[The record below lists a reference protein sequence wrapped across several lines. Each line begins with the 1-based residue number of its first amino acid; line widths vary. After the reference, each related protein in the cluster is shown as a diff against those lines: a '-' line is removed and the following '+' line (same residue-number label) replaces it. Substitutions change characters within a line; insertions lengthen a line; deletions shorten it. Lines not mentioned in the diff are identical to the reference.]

1 MIIVFI
7 SFFFTASMGQVLH
20 TGFEKYFILDYL
32 QQIKGKVVFFHG
44 QERVRDREREYDIA
58 HTYTH
63 I

>member
-1 MIIVFI
+1 
-7 SFFFTASMGQVLH
+7 MGQVLH

-44 QERVRDREREYDIA
+44 QERVRDKEREYDIA